1 MFYYTLTRN
10 KKHALMFFTDTI
22 LVSFSLW
29 VAYSLRL
36 SVWFSPTQNQFY
48 IFILA
53 LIIALPTFYRFGL
66 YREVVR
72 YIGHRGMLAIIQ
84 ATVTAVL
91 AWFITTTIF
100 VFLFFDVEIQF
111 PLYLGAEMAFPRSI
125 PVIFWMALLLSVGG
139 SRQLVR
145 WLFRYT
151 KSSHTAYPKKNVL
164 IYGAGQVGLELASSL
179 SHDKDIKV
187 LGFIDDD
194 STLLGHY
201 VHDFEV
207 LGDHTEIEKIR
218 AKTSPLEILLAAP
231 RMEIGHRKEIL
242 EYLQN
247 KKVAVRSVP
256 PFDKIISGAAKMSDL
271 HDIDISDL
279 LGREEVEPNQKLL
292 TACISNKNIMVTG
305 AGGSIGA
312 ELCHQILSLNPVNLV
327 LFEQSEHNLYS
338 INLNLSELVQ
348 NTNSKVKIIPIL
360 GSINNK
366 KLVEETIR
374 NFKIDTI
381 YHAAAYK
388 HVTLLENNIRE
399 GVVNNIFG
407 TYIVAQAALD
417 LNVKS
422 FILISSDKAVRPTSV
437 MGATKRISELIIQG
451 LSKKNET
458 GSYNL
463 GSPIRFAIVRFGNV
477 LGSSGSVIPLFKKQI
492 LEGGPIT
499 ITHPEATR
507 YFMTIP
513 EAAQLVIQAG
523 SIGNSSNVFL
533 LNMGSPVSILSL
545 AKQMA
550 FLSGHLIK
558 PRKTKE
564 KELYIEIKYI
574 GLQKGEKLHEELFIG
589 DNITN
594 TEHPMIMKAQE
605 EFCEWSKVE
614 IMLSEIESQLYL
626 SPEKLRQILIQF
638 GTNRSF

>member
-1 MFYYTLTRN
+1 
-10 KKHALMFFTDTI
+10 
-22 LVSFSLW
+22 
-29 VAYSLRL
+29 
-36 SVWFSPTQNQFY
+36 
-48 IFILA
+48 
-53 LIIALPTFYRFGL
+53 
-66 YREVVR
+66 
-72 YIGHRGMLAIIQ
+72 
-84 ATVTAVL
+84 
-91 AWFITTTIF
+91 
-100 VFLFFDVEIQF
+100 
-111 PLYLGAEMAFPRSI
+111 
-125 PVIFWMALLLSVGG
+125 
-139 SRQLVR
+139 
-145 WLFRYT
+145 
-151 KSSHTAYPKKNVL
+151 
-164 IYGAGQVGLELASSL
+164 
-179 SHDKDIKV
+179 
-187 LGFIDDD
+187 
-194 STLLGHY
+194 
-201 VHDFEV
+201 
-207 LGDHTEIEKIR
+207 
-218 AKTSPLEILLAAP
+218 
-231 RMEIGHRKEIL
+231 MEIGHRKEIL

-256 PFDKIISGAAKMSDL
+256 PFDKIISGAAKISDL
-271 HDIDISDL
+271 HNIDISDL
-279 LGREEVEPNQKLL
+279 LGREEVAPNQKLL

-360 GSINNK
+360 GSITNK
-366 KLVEETIR
+366 KLVEETIS

-417 LNVKS
+417 LNVKN

-451 LSKKNET
+451 LSKRNEA
-458 GSYNL
+458 GSSNL

-513 EAAQLVIQAG
+513 EAGQLVIQAG

-533 LNMGSPVSILSL
+533 LNMGNPVSILSL

-550 FLSGHLIK
+550 FLSGRLIK
-558 PRKTKE
+558 SRKTQE
-564 KELYIEIKYI
+564 KELYIEIQYI

-589 DNITN
+589 DKITN